1 MSLKFSQLCTVAL
14 PLALLAGCTTPI
26 SQLNKDASD
35 VQIRMDSS
43 FDPANCQW
51 QGDLTG
57 SEGHWYTYLFYPNDV
72 MVQGAVNQ
80 IKNRASQLG
89 ANTVYMTSP
98 QDFTT
103 SFTILGSA
111 YNCPIGR

>member
-1 MSLKFSQLCTVAL
+1 MSLKFSQVCKIVMS
-14 PLALLAGCTTPI
+14 LALVAGCTTPATR
-26 SQLNKDASD
+26 LNHDANM

-43 FDPANCQW
+43 FDPTNCQW

-57 SEGHWYTYLFYPNDV
+57 SEGHWYTYLFYPNDI

-89 ANTVYMTSP
+89 ANTVFMTSP

-111 YNCPIGR
+111 YNCPAGR